1 MKKNSIFLIA
11 IGILISIFRLYIDK
25 INSEDLIFIM
35 AIINTVAFDY
45 VILIIVLDIEKNIND
60 MILKST
66 LPVEQQE
73 KCKKNVNLILQT
85 TNIII
90 FIMFSIIYIIF
101 LRSGA
106 LNDILAIMSLMIS
119 ICQEQ
124 ISDYFSKLIY
134 LKI

>member
-45 VILIIVLDIEKNIND
+45 VILIIVLDIENNIND

-73 KCKKNVNLILQT
+73 KCKKNVNLILQI